1 MTMYR
6 VKILY
11 LFFES
16 ILYQMKDDTL
26 TKSILGCYTA
36 ENKICTFTHMLSLCN
51 CSDATLR
58 RRIHQNKLLVSYN
71 HNSKFYTLS
80 SFTDFNKF
88 GIWAWQGVLFSRHG
102 SLSRTC
108 KVLVDNSK
116 AGYTTKEL
124 TSILYV
130 RVNDLLRIQSEKQLI
145 IRERLGKE
153 YIYYTTAPL
162 LYMSQQEARRSII
175 YSLDKGQ
182 KGALPKKDTVIA
194 ILVAIISCERPD
206 HGEVLHSLKTSNR
219 QLEVSI
225 SDIEAVIS
233 HYGLKKTACK

>member
-1 MTMYR
+1 MIKYR
-6 VKILY
+6 FKMLY
-11 LFFES
+11 LFSES
-16 ILYQMKDDTL
+16 ILYQMEDDTL
-26 TKSILGCYTA
+26 SKSILGCYTA

-80 SFTDFNKF
+80 SFADFNKF

-102 SLSRTC
+102 SLSMTC

-124 TSILYV
+124 ASILYV

-145 IRERLGKE
+145 IREKLGKE

-162 LYMSQQEARRSII
+162 LCMSQQEARRSII
-175 YSLDKGQ
+175 YSLGKAQ

-194 ILVAIISCERPD
+194 ILVTIISCERPD
-206 HGEVLHSLKTSNR
+206 KSEVLHRLRTSNR
-219 QLEVSI
+219 QLKVDI